1 MTPSKILTY
10 GKVYDFGELWDDPRL
25 EGFEF
30 AVVETGIRGARMN
43 YHPKTVDS
51 ESGDGVEC
59 PSTPVGPLS

>member
-1 MTPSKILTY
+1 MTRSKILTY

-30 AVVETGIRGARMN
+30 AVVDTGIRGARLN

-51 ESGDGVEC
+51 ERSDGVEYQREQD
-59 PSTPVGPLS
+59 VAQ